1 MSLIPAFSFA
11 AFVFWLLALPMD
23 GPLAAAAGV
32 LNPSLWFL
40 PGHILALTL
49 AGLVPPAIPL
59 RRLVPAAVP
68 GVMLLTFATALWPD
82 GAPLL
87 LFLLGICAAPLL
99 LAAGQAMSGAANP
112 ALQAAIGLI
121 AGNSALFLLTIVPSS
136 LPWGRLI
143 AALPLLLF
151 LRQPYPDHPPLA
163 IPTTVWRYLPLVL
176 IYHLSGGLMYGH
188 LFPAYQRHAVLPGL
202 ELIFYVAAVGIALRL
217 VRNRLETPLVC
228 GFFFAM
234 LAFILLQWGPAVNAG
249 MFAMQ
254 TGAGFVDL
262 FLLAFLLRRDIPLR
276 AFAFGNALLCLGLFA
291 GGLLGRH
298 LDAVPQGITTAGNL
312 VLYASLL
319 LLFLAP
325 RSIGRPNDDEVEEVV
340 EKPPPLGDDVQPAAV
355 TQMPCNI
362 RLLLSERECLV
373 LSHSLTGQT
382 YRETAEKLAISESS
396 VKTYMKRI
404 YEKLEVSGRK
414 ELLQRLANL

>member
-1 MSLIPAFSFA
+1 MRLTPALSFA

-32 LNPSLWFL
+32 RNPSLWFL
-40 PGHILALTL
+40 PAHILALAL
-49 AGLVPPAIPL
+49 AGLVPASIPL
-59 RRLVPAAVP
+59 RRLVPVAVP
-68 GVMLLTFATALWPD
+68 GVILLTLATGFWPTA
-82 GAPLL
+82 APLL

-99 LAAGQAMSGAANP
+99 LAAGQSMGGTPNP
-112 ALQAAIGLI
+112 LRQVAIGLI
-121 AGNSALFLLTIVPSS
+121 AGNLALLLLPLSAPGNPLFLLV
-136 LPWGRLI
+136 

-151 LRQPYPDHPPLA
+151 LRQPYTSQPPRALPA
-163 IPTTVWRYLPLVL
+163 EVWRYLPLIL

-188 LFPAYQRHAVLPGL
+188 LFPAYQQHAVFPGL
-202 ELIFYVAAVGIALRL
+202 ELIFYIAAVGIAARV
-217 VRNRLETPLVC
+217 VRIRLEAPLLC

-234 LAFILLQWGPAVNAG
+234 LAFVLLQWGPAVNAG
-249 MFAMQ
+249 MYAMQ

-262 FLLAFLLRRDIPLR
+262 FLLAFLLRRELPLR
-276 AFAFGNALLCLGLFA
+276 AFALGNAFLCLGLFA

-298 LDAVPQGITTAGNL
+298 LDAVPQGIATAGNL
-312 VLYASLL
+312 VLYSSLL
-319 LLFLAP
+319 ILFFAT
-325 RSIGRPNDDEVEEVV
+325 RSTARPVSTEDEKES
-340 EKPPPLGDDVQPAAV
+340 PPNFNETLRPLAV

-362 RLLLSERECLV
+362 RLLLSEREYLV

-382 YRETAEKLAISESS
+382 YRQTAEKLAISESS

-414 ELLQRLANL
+414 ELLERLATL